1 MNELKK
7 SLNGYILIEHII
19 SLSMIIFFVLL
30 FIQFKENQNK
40 VIEQYNQKLMIS
52 RHLFTLSETY
62 TENITNKPIQFD
74 EVNSVENLIITLNKN
89 EFCIEMENDNECKI
103 L

>member
-40 VIEQYNQKLMIS
+40 VIEQYNQKLMLS

-74 EVNSVENLIITLNKN
+74 EVNSVENFIITLNKN

>member
-62 TENITNKPIQFD
+62 KENITNKPIQFD
-74 EVNSVENLIITLNKN
+74 EINSVENLIITLNKN